1 MQKIRKL
8 TDDQLVSA
16 FAAGDNQAFDT
27 LLRRHQ
33 TRLYNYILRVIR
45 DEDLANDFFQETFVK
60 VITTVK
66 QGRYTPDGKFA
77 SWLTRIAHNI
87 MIDHY
92 RADRGYAVVSADG
105 VTEDKNLLNRI
116 ELAEENI
123 EDLLIAKTIRDDV
136 RAMIRRL
143 PREQRQVL
151 AMRYYRDLSF
161 KEIAERTGV
170 SINTALGR
178 MRYAII
184 NLRRY
189 IEESR
194 IILTK

>member
-1 MQKIRKL
+1 MQKFRKL

-16 FAAGDNQAFDT
+16 FASGDNQAFDV
-27 LLRRHQ
+27 LLGRHK
-33 TRLYNYILRVIR
+33 TRLYNYIIRIIR
-45 DEDLANDFFQETFVK
+45 DEDLANDIFQEAFMK
-60 VITTVK
+60 VITTIK

-87 MIDHY
+87 IIDHY
-92 RADRGYAVVSADG
+92 RADKGYAVVSADAA
-105 VTEDKNLLNRI
+105 EDKDLLNRMD
-116 ELAEENI
+116 LAEETI
-123 EDLLIAKTIRDDV
+123 EDLLVANTIRDDV

-189 IEESR
+189 IEQTHLV
-194 IILTK
+194 LTK

>member
-1 MQKIRKL
+1 MQKFRKL

-16 FAAGDNQAFDT
+16 FASGDNQAFDV
-27 LLRRHQ
+27 LLGRHK
-33 TRLYNYILRVIR
+33 TRLYNYIIRIIR
-45 DEDLANDFFQETFVK
+45 DEDLANDIFQEAFMK
-60 VITTVK
+60 VITTIK

-87 MIDHY
+87 IIDHY
-92 RADRGYAVVSADG
+92 RADKGYAVVSADAA
-105 VTEDKNLLNRI
+105 EDKDLLNRMD
-116 ELAEENI
+116 LAEETI
-123 EDLLIAKTIRDDV
+123 EDLLVANTIRDDI

-189 IEESR
+189 IEQTHLV
-194 IILTK
+194 LTK

>member
-1 MQKIRKL
+1 MQKFRKL

-16 FAAGDNQAFDT
+16 FASGDNQAFDV
-27 LLRRHQ
+27 LLGRHK
-33 TRLYNYILRVIR
+33 TRLYNYIIRVIR
-45 DEDLANDFFQETFVK
+45 DEDLANDIFQEAFMK
-60 VITTVK
+60 VITTIK

-92 RADRGYAVVSADG
+92 RADKGYAVVSADAA
-105 VTEDKNLLNRI
+105 EDKDLLNRMD
-116 ELAEENI
+116 LAEETI
-123 EDLLIAKTIRDDV
+123 EDLLVANTIRDDI

-189 IEESR
+189 IEQTHLV
-194 IILTK
+194 LTK

>member
-1 MQKIRKL
+1 M
-8 TDDQLVSA
+8 SA
-16 FAAGDNQAFDT
+16 FAAGDNQAFDA
-27 LLRRHQ
+27 LLGRHE

-60 VITTVK
+60 VITTIK

-105 VTEDKNLLNRI
+105 MSEDKNLLNRM

-123 EDLLIAKTIRDDV
+123 EDLLIAKTIREDV

-194 IILTK
+194 IVLTK

>member
-1 MQKIRKL
+1 MQKFRKL

-16 FAAGDNQAFDT
+16 FAAGDNQAFDA
-27 LLRRHQ
+27 LLGRHKL
-33 TRLYNYILRVIR
+33 RLYNYILRVIR

-60 VITTVK
+60 AITTIK

-87 MIDHY
+87 IIDHY
-92 RADRGYAVVSADG
+92 RADKGYAVVSTDAAA
-105 VTEDKNLLNRI
+105 EDKDLLNRMD
-116 ELAEENI
+116 LAEDTI
-123 EDLLIAKTIRDDV
+123 EDILIAKTIREDV

-189 IEESR
+189 IDETH
-194 IILTK
+194 IVLTR

>member
-1 MQKIRKL
+1 MQKFRKL

-16 FAAGDNQAFDT
+16 FASGDNQAFDV
-27 LLRRHQ
+27 LLGRHK
-33 TRLYNYILRVIR
+33 TRLYNYIIRIIR
-45 DEDLANDFFQETFVK
+45 DEDLANDIFQEAFMK
-60 VITTVK
+60 VITTIK
-66 QGRYTPDGKFA
+66 QGRYTPDGKFV

-87 MIDHY
+87 IIDHY
-92 RADRGYAVVSADG
+92 RADKGYAVVSADAA
-105 VTEDKNLLNRI
+105 EDKDLLNRMD
-116 ELAEENI
+116 LAEETI
-123 EDLLIAKTIRDDV
+123 EDLLVANTIRDDI

-189 IEESR
+189 IEQTHLV
-194 IILTK
+194 LTK